1 MKGKYLVGQLTGWPV
16 GRLTGQRA
24 NRIVVNVYGD
34 WGVKKDVRICERRIG
49 MGLVYRVHWREHL
62 PIGFDVY
69 PGKEGQSHISVYE
82 FEVFSKIPHSLDYP
96 LCQHQY
102 EETAS
107 DDDNNLRFSHL
118 SGLNSHIAPIP

>member
-1 MKGKYLVGQLTGWPV
+1 MDL
-16 GRLTGQRA
+16 
-24 NRIVVNVYGD
+24 I
-34 WGVKKDVRICERRIG
+34 
-49 MGLVYRVHWREHL
+49 YRVHGREHL

-82 FEVFSKIPHSLDYP
+82 LEVFSKIHRSLDCS

-102 EETAS
+102 EETAG